1 MQHETIWR
9 LEQEQVKKDLPEIRI
24 GDTVQVQMRVREG
37 DKERIQTLQ
46 GVVIARRGSN
56 HRETITLRK
65 ESYWV
70 GVEWV
75 IPIHAPVV
83 EGIRVLRHSKVR
95 RAKLYFLRQLRGRK
109 ARLTERRIP
118 RGAEKKKTAQET
130 TAPTS

>member
-1 MQHETIWR
+1 MHNETIWR
-9 LEQEQVKKDLPEIRI
+9 LEREQVKQDLPEIRI

-37 DKERIQTLQ
+37 DKERVQTLQ

-65 ESYWV
+65 ESYGI

-95 RAKLYFLRQLRGRK
+95 RAKLYFLRKLRGRK
-109 ARLTERRIP
+109 ARLAERRIP
-118 RGAEKKKTAQET
+118 RPAVQKKVSMEA
-130 TAPTS
+130 SSSS